1 MPDPAEPSQPARRR
15 PKQARARATKAAIL
29 EAAIQILEGEGEAA
43 FNTNRIAERAGVSI
57 GTLYQYFARKE
68 HILIELGMRETAR
81 HRANNKRLIEEGL
94 STREATRA
102 SMRFYI
108 SMMKETP
115 ATRRAALKAIRDEAT
130 PEQMGKSADT
140 TSYLLPAPKGATR
153 TDTFIL
159 SRAVMGVVQAAV
171 LEDYRGL
178 YGKAFEDGIVRLI
191 EGYRGS
197 Q

>member
-1 MPDPAEPSQPARRR
+1 MTNPTEPSDPGRRR
-15 PKQARARATKAAIL
+15 PRQARARATKEAIF
-29 EAAIQILEGEGEAA
+29 EATIQILEGEGETA
-43 FNTNRIAERAGVSI
+43 FNTNRVAERAGVSI

-81 HRANNKRLIEEGL
+81 HRANNKRLIEEGV
-94 STREATRA
+94 STRAATRA

-108 SMMKETP
+108 NMMKATP
-115 ATRRAALKAIRDEAT
+115 TTRRACLNAIRDATT
-130 PEQMGKSADT
+130 PEQMVSSADT
-140 TSYLLPAPKGATR
+140 LLPAPKGATR
-153 TDTFIL
+153 TDAYIL
-159 SRAVMGVVQAAV
+159 SRAIMGLVQAAV
-171 LEDYRGL
+171 AENYKGL